1 MTISLPPACIP
12 WIAFL
17 AVGLVAGCSEPAPP
31 VAEAPPPSPAI
42 PTTTVELVPKPAR
55 EVTSTESVSIMPV
68 PPQEHLP
75 TPDDSPCRGG
85 GGDGVIVRDAAIHR
99 WTDPQGIR
107 HFSDQPPVGE
117 VSDHRVIAVPGT
129 PPVAIEASGYDVNLP
144 NDLNQRAVADAI
156 AIDRIL
162 RETLGVTGE
171 QRLRLKIVFVQSR
184 ETYATLIEEPRLA
197 SSDGAYSARSQT
209 VYVRMQ
215 ASEELTFRVLRHE
228 ITHALL
234 HERVGNLALPINEGI
249 AAYFERLQTVAQGGQ
264 VDIGGSRDVLVRMAP
279 TDASLALVDLLSS
292 NPDTFYGASR
302 DSNYVGAF
310 ALIARLMQE
319 APGRAALAELLKQQ
333 YAEPCAP
340 VAAERVLAATYPGGL
355 DQLAS
360 DWQRWMQAP
369 TATVHAF

>member
-1 MTISLPPACIP
+1 MLIRCRTVTRTQ

-17 AVGLVAGCSEPAPP
+17 TIGVLAGCSEPAPP
-31 VAEAPPPSPAI
+31 SAEAPLQSPSIPAV
-42 PTTTVELVPKPAR
+42 PTPTPTPAL
-55 EVTSTESVSIMPV
+55 EAKADESVSIMPV

-85 GGDGVIVRDAAIHR
+85 GSEGTIVRDAAIHQ
-99 WTDPQGIR
+99 WTDAQGIR
-107 HFSDQPPVGE
+107 HFSDQAPVGE
-117 VSDHRVIAVPGT
+117 VSNHRVIAVPGT

-144 NDLNQRAVADAI
+144 TDLNQRAVADAL

-171 QRLRLKIVFVQSR
+171 QRLRLKIVFVQSPQ
-184 ETYATLIEEPRLA
+184 TYASLIDEPRLA
-197 SSDGAYSARSQT
+197 SSDGAYSARKQT

-215 ASEELTFRVLRHE
+215 ASAELTFRVLRHE

-264 VDIGGSRDVLVRMAP
+264 VDIGGSRELLARMAP
-279 TDASLALVDLLSS
+279 ADASLALVDLLSS

-302 DSNYVGAF
+302 DSNYVRAF
-310 ALIARLMQE
+310 ALIAQLMQD
-319 APGRAALAELLKQQ
+319 APGRAALARLLKQQ
-333 YAEPCAP
+333 YAEPCTP
-340 VAAERVLAATYPGGL
+340 IAAERVFAAAYPGGL
-355 DQLAS
+355 KQLAS
-360 DWQRWMQAP
+360 DWQHWMQASP
-369 TATVHAF
+369 ANVHAF

>member
-1 MTISLPPACIP
+1 MTRAQ
-12 WIAFL
+12 
-17 AVGLVAGCSEPAPP
+17 P
-31 VAEAPPPSPAI
+31 VPTPVPEAQ
-42 PTTTVELVPKPAR
+42 TN
-55 EVTSTESVSIMPV
+55 ESVAIMPV

-85 GGDGVIVRDAAIHR
+85 GGDGTIVRDAAIHR
-99 WTDPQGIR
+99 WTDAQGIR
-107 HFSDQPPVGE
+107 HFSDQSPVGE

-144 NDLNQRAVADAI
+144 TDLNQRAVADAL

-171 QRLRLKIVFVQSR
+171 QRLRLKIVFVQSPQ
-184 ETYATLIEEPRLA
+184 TYATLIDEPRLA
-197 SSDGAYSARSQT
+197 SSDGAYSARNQT

-234 HERVGNLALPINEGI
+234 HERVGNLPLPINEGI

-264 VDIGGSRDVLVRMAP
+264 VDIGGSREVLMRMAP
-279 TDASLALVDLLSS
+279 TDASLALVELLSS
-292 NPDTFYGASR
+292 NPDTFYSVSR
-302 DSNYVGAF
+302 DSNYVRAF

-319 APGRAALAELLKQQ
+319 APGRAALAELLRQQ

-340 VAAERVLAATYPGGL
+340 IAAERVFAATYPGGL
-355 DQLAS
+355 NQLAS

-369 TATVHAF
+369 TANVHAF